1 MCKASAIAFGLML
14 MSVPRMGAI
23 DFSREI
29 QPILS
34 DRCYFCHG
42 PDEKNNK
49 ADLRLDTAE
58 GAREVLKNGELR
70 VRILSD
76 DKDEIMPPPK
86 SKLKLTAAERDLIRR
101 WIDDGGKYEQHWA
114 FVAPRQDI
122 PLPAVSDPAWPK
134 ATLDHFILARLDAEK
149 LRPAPPADGLRWLR
163 RVTFDLT
170 GLPPSAEEIAAFLQT
185 TG

>member
-122 PLPAVSDPAWPK
+122 PLPAVSDPAMAEGDAGSLHPGPAGCGKTAACTACGW
-134 ATLDHFILARLDAEK
+134 AALAAARHFRSHGSAAVGGGDRGFFE
-149 LRPAPPADGLRWLR
+149 R
-163 RVTFDLT
+163 R
-170 GLPPSAEEIAAFLQT
+170 
-185 TG
+185 